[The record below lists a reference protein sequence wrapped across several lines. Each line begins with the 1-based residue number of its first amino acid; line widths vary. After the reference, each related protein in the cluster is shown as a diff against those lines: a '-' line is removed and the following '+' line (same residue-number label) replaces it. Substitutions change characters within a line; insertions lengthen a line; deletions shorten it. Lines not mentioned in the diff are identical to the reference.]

1 MIVDLKDVTKSYGD
15 ISILKKL
22 NLSLDSGKSVTILG
36 HSGSGKS
43 TLLSILG
50 GTLRADGGEVNV
62 LGNDLLNSNED
73 SLSIMRRKKLGMIF
87 QHFHLINHLN
97 AYENVLLPLEID
109 GDIGEEQKN
118 RAKDLLSKVGLADRL
133 EHFPSQLSGGEK
145 QRVAIA
151 RALVHNPDLILAD
164 EPSGSLDE
172 ETGKEVM
179 DLVFKLVEEQGKSLI
194 LVTHNKELG
203 KFTDRV
209 MTLDKGVLS

>member
-22 NLSLDSGKSVTILG
+22 NLSLGSGKSVTILG

-50 GTLRADGGEVNV
+50 GTLRADGGQVNV

-87 QHFHLINHLN
+87 QHFHLINHLS

-109 GDIGEEQKN
+109 GEVGEAQRK

-203 KFTDRV
+203 QFTDKV